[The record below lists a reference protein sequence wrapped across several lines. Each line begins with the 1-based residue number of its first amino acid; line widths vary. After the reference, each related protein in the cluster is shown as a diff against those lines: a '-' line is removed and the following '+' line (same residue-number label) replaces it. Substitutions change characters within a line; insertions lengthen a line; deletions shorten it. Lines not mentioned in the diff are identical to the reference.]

1 MEAVQK
7 LEQAAKLSFGH
18 LENANRQ
25 VCDLI
30 DELMRE
36 KTGVLNRIVS
46 DYMLKSFQF
55 HKRANQ

>member
-1 MEAVQK
+1 MDTVKK
-7 LEQAAKLSFGH
+7 LEHAAKLSFGH

-36 KTGVLNRIVS
+36 KTEVLNRIVS
-46 DYMLKSFQF
+46 DYMHKSF
-55 HKRANQ
+55 